1 MIEKKKKYV
10 AYDPET
16 FEFRGFYSEGRKTMP
31 TTVAEVDSTLFLE
44 HKGEH
49 THYSPEKGFYTVVVE
64 LTEEELRRDFKEA
77 REIALNE
84 LTVEVAGL
92 VYDADET
99 SRSRMADTIVALEPE
114 EENLWVLADNSVV
127 ILSRESLVSVL
138 RAIGKAQNNLWLQN

>member
-1 MIEKKKKYV
+1 MTEIKKKYV

-16 FEFRGFYSEGRKTMP
+16 FEFRGFYTEGRKDLP
-31 TTVAEVDSTLFLE
+31 SSIAEVDPVSFIE
-44 HKGEH
+44 DMGQH
-49 THYSPEKGFYTVVVE
+49 THYSPERGFYTVVVE

-127 ILSRESLVSVL
+127 MLSRESLVSVL